1 VLKLKVRNKMNGINL
16 DINILRQ
23 NLAFIREEITR
34 ITEVKKQLETGPDA
48 RSDDAVKILGIYEE
62 ILSNLNSLL
71 RYEYDAEMDG

>member
-1 VLKLKVRNKMNGINL
+1 MNGINL

-48 RSDDAVKILGIYEE
+48 RSDDEVKILGIYEE

>member
-1 VLKLKVRNKMNGINL
+1 MNGINL

-23 NLAFIREEITR
+23 NLAFI
-34 ITEVKKQLETGPDA
+34 KKHLETGPGA

>member
-1 VLKLKVRNKMNGINL
+1 MNGINL

-48 RSDDAVKILGIYEE
+48 RSDDAVKILGTYEE

>member
-1 VLKLKVRNKMNGINL
+1 MNGINL

-71 RYEYDAEMDG
+71 RYEYDAEMIDNKA

>member
-1 VLKLKVRNKMNGINL
+1 MNGINL

-71 RYEYDAEMDG
+71 RYEYDAEMVG

>member
-1 VLKLKVRNKMNGINL
+1 MNGINL

-34 ITEVKKQLETGPDA
+34 ITEVKKQLENSPGA
-48 RSDDAVKILGIYEE
+48 RSDDAVKILGTYEE

-71 RYEYDAEMDG
+71 RYEYDAEMIDNKA

>member
-1 VLKLKVRNKMNGINL
+1 MNGINL

-34 ITEVKKQLETGPDA
+34 ITEVKKQLETGPGA
-48 RSDDAVKILGIYEE
+48 RSDDAVKILGTYEE

>member
-1 VLKLKVRNKMNGINL
+1 MNGINL

-71 RYEYDAEMDG
+71 RYEYDGEMDG

>member
-1 VLKLKVRNKMNGINL
+1 MNGINL

-71 RYEYDAEMDG
+71 RYEYDAEYNEVYNAGFAD

>member
-1 VLKLKVRNKMNGINL
+1 MNGINL

-71 RYEYDAEMDG
+71 RYEYYAEMDG

>member
-1 VLKLKVRNKMNGINL
+1 MNGINL
-16 DINILRQ
+16 NILRQ